1 MVLILLVLLKI
12 SPDSR
17 NDKIVN
23 SSSFAGKLA
32 CETPRGSKI

>member
-12 SPDSR
+12 SPDGR

-23 SSSFAGKLA
+23 SSSFA
-32 CETPRGSKI
+32 RGSYS